1 VEQHDR
7 ASAAGFEIPD
17 GPLREVRD
25 PGQHLPSVEDAGRL
39 FLIFQRRL
47 AEYVCMLRRAALCIV
62 LCLATVAACTLKD
75 EWAVPDDVAAPPADA
90 QRTASGIASKVLR
103 VGLGGVRPTARST
116 VTVQY
121 AGWTTD
127 GTMFDGPAMH
137 GGPQTFPLDGVIKG
151 WTEGLQL
158 MVRGEKRRFWIPG
171 DLAYDNID
179 RPGAPKGMLVFDI
192 ELLEVR

>member
-1 VEQHDR
+1 MH
-7 ASAAGFEIPD
+7 
-17 GPLREVRD
+17 
-25 PGQHLPSVEDAGRL
+25 
-39 FLIFQRRL
+39 
-47 AEYVCMLRRAALCIV
+47 RRAAALCLV
-62 LCLATVAACTLKD
+62 LCVATAAACTLKD

-90 QRTASGIASKVLR
+90 HRTASGIASKVLR
-103 VGLGGVRPTARST
+103 VGLGGVRPTATST

-121 AGWTTD
+121 AGWQTD

-137 GGPQTFPLDGVIKG
+137 GGPQTFRLDQVIDG

-171 DLAYDNID
+171 PLAYDNID
-179 RPGAPKGMLVFDI
+179 RPGSPKGMLVFDI